1 MSRHVVAT
9 VSEIPPGSHKLVTVK
24 GRPIAIFNLAGEFF
38 GLFNRCPHQG
48 GSLCDGVVTG
58 LLESSEPGVFSY
70 SRKGEIVRCPWHGWE
85 FDIRTGQSF
94 CEPERISTRSYK
106 VDTASGTSLVE
117 GPYVAE
123 RVPVEVEE
131 NYIIVEA

>member
-1 MSRHVVAT
+1 VSRHVVAT
-9 VSEIPPGSHKLVTVK
+9 VGEIPPGSHKLVTVK
-24 GRPIAIFNLAGEFF
+24 GRPIAIFNLSGEFF

-58 LLESSEPGVFSY
+58 LLQSSEPGVFSY
-70 SRKGEIVRCPWHGWE
+70 SRKGEIIRCPWHGWE

-94 CEPERISTRSYK
+94 CAPERISTRSYK
-106 VDTASGTSLVE
+106 VDTASGTAVVE

-123 RVPVEVEE
+123 RVPVEVEQD
-131 NYIIVEA
+131 YVIVEA